1 MNFEPVTWP
10 RSTNQRGGASLWKR
24 NCLMNIHEEEEV
36 GARKRMVMKVN
47 YIKFLPLNMQS
58 EGWKFVYVNKKFY
71 RFVCCIVYIP
81 QSIVLRT
88 KTRYIWPVLRFWSDM
103 CSKMAISFTV
113 MLAGP
118 VNKCYVAILDMS
130 FVVKQA
136 EIFQYNMI
144 FEVTGSQVRGPLRMN
159 TINIESLTHYG
170 VVLNCQKIVTN
181 NKFLDF
187 VIPCPSQCT
196 SVKNFRNSQW
206 SLSIRPASVH
216 LCPSGIIP
224 QRN

>member
-1 MNFEPVTWP
+1 
-10 RSTNQRGGASLWKR
+10 
-24 NCLMNIHEEEEV
+24 
-36 GARKRMVMKVN
+36 
-47 YIKFLPLNMQS
+47 
-58 EGWKFVYVNKKFY
+58 
-71 RFVCCIVYIP
+71 
-81 QSIVLRT
+81 
-88 KTRYIWPVLRFWSDM
+88 
-103 CSKMAISFTV
+103 MAISFTV

-187 VIPCPSQCT
+187 VIPWPSQCT
-196 SVKNFRNSQW
+196 FVNNSRDSQW
-206 SLSIRPASVH
+206 FISIRPAIIQF
-216 LCPSGIIP
+216 LPSDII
-224 QRN
+224 